1 MEKVVSPRFLQ
12 DLLINEFSDVAFDEI
27 EIFILRLEN
36 GLGQQNFKALIVLAL
51 LIIIFARMLIILEL

>member
-1 MEKVVSPRFLQ
+1 M
-12 DLLINEFSDVAFDEI
+12 LINEFSDVAFDEI

-51 LIIIFARMLIILEL
+51 LIIIFVRMLIILEL